1 MQGSAMVVPKTLQLY
16 LGGSS
21 IYGQY
26 DNPFDFRAGVN
37 FSPWHNKVVRWN
49 TEFLY
54 LQNSAVG
61 YTAVPFA
68 IGGNGPVFHTNLEL
82 AF

>member
-1 MQGSAMVVPKTLQLY
+1 MQASAMVLPQSLQVY
-16 LGGSS
+16 LGGSHLWGK
-21 IYGQY
+21 YGS
-26 DNPFDFRAGVN
+26 PFDFRAGVN
-37 FSPWHNKVVRWN
+37 WFPWHNKVLRWN

-54 LQNSAVG
+54 LDRSPVG

-68 IGGNGPVFHTNLEL
+68 FGGAGPVFHTNVEL